1 MPRKAPRAQMFQP
14 YDALVGFRDLIKEQE
29 KVVVS
34 HHELSEYECEMLNQI
49 VYQIEVGMMIRVVYR
64 YRGEYIQ
71 LEGKVSKINF
81 DTRMIQIVK
90 TRLNLQDLVEI
101 EILD

>member
-29 KVVVS
+29 KVVVD
-34 HHELSEYECEMLNQI
+34 HKELTEYDCEILNQT
-49 VYQIEVGMMIRVVYR
+49 VYQIEVGMMIKVVYR
-64 YRGEYIQ
+64 HQQEYIQ
-71 LEGKVSKINF
+71 VEGIVSKINF

-90 TRLNLQDLVEI
+90 KRLNLQDLVEI
-101 EILD
+101 EIL